1 MVDLPKKVGKYQIR
15 SSLGEGGMGIVY
27 EGFDPD
33 IERRVAIKVLHPQLI
48 RKKNGEEFLERFK
61 REAQSAARC
70 THPNVVTVLEYGQ
83 DEDMPFIV
91 MEFVEGASLQ
101 EIIKKGRAISLQ
113 KTLSIISQLLK
124 ALHSAHQLKII
135 HRDIKAA
142 NVMILKD
149 GGGVKLADFGIA
161 RIAEGPDLTMT
172 GAVVGT
178 PKYMAPEQMFGL
190 KVDSRADLFS
200 VAMVFLELL
209 TLLPKN
215 VAIARSSLPEITNL
229 PPNNRVDYSILYPTA
244 LIPVLTRGLSVIQD
258 KRFQNARE
266 FVDAIKK
273 ALPELKA
280 AASASAA
287 AASAAADET
296 TAVVQKSTQA
306 FTASQDELDSM
317 TRLLVEYVGPVAKNI
332 MVAHEAGKTSVEE
345 LATEISREIP
355 EPEEREAFLKR
366 WENIS
371 GTRMDSTRISSTDTA
386 TGSTQVRSFDDEM
399 LAKMGE
405 DYAGYMGPMAAR
417 LVRHYSS
424 STTDLGQLVELLAS
438 EIPDAGDSKKFRDAW
453 L

>member
-1 MVDLPKKVGKYQIR
+1 
-15 SSLGEGGMGIVY
+15 
-27 EGFDPD
+27 
-33 IERRVAIKVLHPQLI
+33 
-48 RKKNGEEFLERFK
+48 
-61 REAQSAARC
+61 
-70 THPNVVTVLEYGQ
+70 
-83 DEDMPFIV
+83 
-91 MEFVEGASLQ
+91 
-101 EIIKKGRAISLQ
+101 
-113 KTLSIISQLLK
+113 
-124 ALHSAHQLKII
+124 
-135 HRDIKAA
+135 
-142 NVMILKD
+142 
-149 GGGVKLADFGIA
+149 
-161 RIAEGPDLTMT
+161 
-172 GAVVGT
+172 
-178 PKYMAPEQMFGL
+178 MFGL